1 MNAVPVRLLI
11 LREVLR
17 GMFPPQRMMLPY
29 ASVYGIWQGR
39 YAAFW
44 TIFLC
49 REGAAPITRSYS
61 VFIRRKVPK
70 FSIVG
75 GKRALGTRSPMPS

>member
-39 YAAFW
+39 DAAW
-44 TIFLC
+44 AIFLR
-49 REGAAPITRSYS
+49 REGAASITRSYS
-61 VFIRRKVPK
+61 VFIRRKVRK

-75 GKRALGTRSPMPS
+75 GERALGTRSPMPS